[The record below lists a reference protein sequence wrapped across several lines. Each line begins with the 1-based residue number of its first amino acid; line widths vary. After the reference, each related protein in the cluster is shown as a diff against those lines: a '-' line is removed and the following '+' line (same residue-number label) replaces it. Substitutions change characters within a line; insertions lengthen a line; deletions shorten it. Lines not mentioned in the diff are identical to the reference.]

1 MLLDLGAQ
9 SFTIQ
14 EKPAYIMFSWGT
26 DIQVFSQ
33 QLIKPN
39 FLDTIQGPYM
49 GDLQNPSTPLSNLS
63 IIQLKGCFLA
73 Q

>member
-1 MLLDLGAQ
+1 
-9 SFTIQ
+9 
-14 EKPAYIMFSWGT
+14 MFSWGT